1 MWCRSA
7 NRRDLCAEREAT
19 AWIVWSVLAKTVAAK
34 SSAIWPGA
42 RIPQLS
48 VGPPRNG
55 VTRLGG
61 NHVIVIGD
69 TPLFVGRKVLGLTHR
84 KSRRWPASSLPST
97 RAGPA
102 SLPTLPATHLDA
114 RRSAHVHRSH
124 KQCRRR
130 GVEVVAPL
138 VMMTA

>member
-55 VTRLGG
+55 FTRLGG

-69 TPLFVGRKVLGLTHR
+69 TPLFVGRKVLRLTRTDSSEQSTMAGL
-84 KSRRWPASSLPST
+84 
-97 RAGPA
+97 
-102 SLPTLPATHLDA
+102 
-114 RRSAHVHRSH
+114 
-124 KQCRRR
+124 
-130 GVEVVAPL
+130 VVASHSSCAGELANAAGDPS
-138 VMMTA
+138 